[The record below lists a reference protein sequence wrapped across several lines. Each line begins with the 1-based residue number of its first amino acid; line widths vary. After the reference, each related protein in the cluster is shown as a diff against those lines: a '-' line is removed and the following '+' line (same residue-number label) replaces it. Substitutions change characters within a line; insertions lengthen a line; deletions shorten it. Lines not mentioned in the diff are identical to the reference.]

1 MIVISWNARG
11 LSNPR
16 AVRQLRL
23 LISQT
28 SPDVI
33 FIMESKLSVGSITK
47 FRNILKFPNGIEV
60 PRVGL
65 SGGLLF
71 LWKSDV
77 NVTILNY
84 GKNFVDCYM
93 SLSDGPSWHFSG
105 FYGDPCVSQRNLTW
119 QLLTKLKDTAPLLP
133 WLVLGDFNETIS
145 HSDKFGGPMKPKVQ
159 IDAFR
164 KALDLCGLQELN
176 FEGERFTWHNKNT
189 RGVNVKERLDYGFVN
204 SAWIDNFSSPVLSHL
219 DFFQFDHRA
228 LKATISLTLYNPP
241 PKFKSRFRF
250 EKLWLQEDACSSI
263 IAANWI
269 QTGSEPALQILDNFQ
284 SYTSTAHFDDLKQSE
299 NVLDDLLAQEE
310 AYWQQRSRS
319 SWLKSGDSNTRY
331 FHQKATTRRNT
342 NNIKSLTDD
351 NGVVHT
357 SHSGLCG
364 VIESY
369 FQNIFTTD
377 GVDREAVHRVISTI
391 PCSITAEMNA
401 DLSKP
406 FSATEVYNALTSMVD
421 DSSPG
426 LDGMSV
432 MFYTNYW
439 HIVGNLVT
447 AAVLKVLNE
456 GASPASFN
464 QTLITLIPKVKKPST
479 MSQLRPISL
488 CNVLYKLVS
497 KSIVLRL
504 KPFLSLV
511 ISESQSA
518 FLESR
523 LITDNVLIAF
533 ELLHSLKHLKR
544 GKQGY
549 AAIKL
554 DMSKA
559 FDRVEWHFLQSML
572 TAMGF
577 PLTMVDLIIRCIS
590 SVTYSFS
597 VNGKVQGHVSPTRG
611 IRQGDPLSPY
621 LFIICAEGLF
631 RLLQQEEIRGNLH
644 GLQISRGA
652 PAVSHLFFA
661 DDSLVLCRANHQSA
675 TAIKNSL
682 DYYCRASG
690 QRLNSEKSVLSF
702 SPNALPSVQ
711 TRVQQILQMPIK
723 ECHERYLGLPSY
735 SGRDKTIL
743 FGEIKEK
750 LWNLLS
756 AWQEKL
762 FSIGGKEV
770 LLKAVAQAIP
780 TYAMSCFRLSKSLV
794 NQIETMMNKFW
805 WGSNS
810 SYNGINWKTW
820 KVLTQSKV
828 EGGMGF
834 KSFVHFNQA
843 LLAKQAWRI
852 FSNPSSLLCRV
863 LKARHFHNCSFL
875 DAGMNNYPSLT
886 WRGIMWGKE
895 LLIKGLRW
903 KVGDGSQ
910 IHCASEPW
918 LSGITTFKPLV
929 FKGDDNT
936 LKVSALILD
945 SRCWNSPL
953 LKYLFLDSDVDKILN
968 IPLALDDHQDCLM
981 WHHES
986 HGNYSVKSGYNLAL
1000 SLEEQSPS
1008 VSEILHTRHIAASA
1022 NSSICNRDKESITHA
1037 LFFCKRA
1044 RQVWQLSAFGLDKI
1058 ISPHMSLNEII
1069 LHLAATWSSSK
1080 LEQFATLL
1088 WSIWNERNREIHGS
1102 KPKPADVLFYFALS
1116 YLAEF
1121 HSARKDPAINSLTLR
1136 NQNSSVSKDS
1146 PWMNPPSGRLKL
1158 NTDAAVDKMKH
1169 LSGFG
1174 AILQNSNGDI
1184 VATMAAPYQ
1193 GYFKPEIME
1202 AMALMHSLKWLQEL
1216 DLPVHFIETDS
1227 QLVVNGLK
1235 PSKRPV
1241 SEFHS
1246 LLDNISLLV
1255 SNFSGAQIS
1264 HVYRSANNAAHL
1276 LAKFALSA
1284 DTNCC
1289 WFEEMPLPLM
1299 PMPLM
1304 PIVF

>member
-1 MIVISWNARG
+1 MIVISWNGRG

-47 FRNILKFPNGIEV
+47 FRNILKFPNGVEV

-145 HSDKFGGPMKPKVQ
+145 HSDKFGGPMKPEVE

-164 KALDLCGLQELN
+164 KAVDLCGLQELN
-176 FEGERFTWHNKNT
+176 FEGERLTWHNKNT
-189 RGVNVKERLDYGFVN
+189 RGVNVKEHLDYGFVN
-204 SAWIDNFSSPVLSHL
+204 SARIDNFSSPVLSHL
-219 DFFQFDHRA
+219 DFFQSDHRA
-228 LKATISLTLYNPP
+228 LKATISLTLDNPP

-263 IAANWI
+263 IAANCI

-284 SYTSTAHFDDLKQSE
+284 SCATKLQAWHRSKFGDLPKKIRLSQEKVTALNNSLDTSTTHFDDLKQSE
-299 NVLDDLLAQEE
+299 NVLDDLLSQEE

-351 NGVVHT
+351 NGIVHT

-421 DSSPG
+421 DNSPG

-511 ISESQSA
+511 ILESQSA
-518 FLESR
+518 FLESQ

-572 TAMGF
+572 TAI
-577 PLTMVDLIIRCIS
+577 V
-590 SVTYSFS
+590 
-597 VNGKVQGHVSPTRG
+597 
-611 IRQGDPLSPY
+611 
-621 LFIICAEGLF
+621 
-631 RLLQQEEIRGNLH
+631 
-644 GLQISRGA
+644 
-652 PAVSHLFFA
+652 
-661 DDSLVLCRANHQSA
+661 
-675 TAIKNSL
+675 
-682 DYYCRASG
+682 
-690 QRLNSEKSVLSF
+690 
-702 SPNALPSVQ
+702 
-711 TRVQQILQMPIK
+711 
-723 ECHERYLGLPSY
+723 
-735 SGRDKTIL
+735 
-743 FGEIKEK
+743 
-750 LWNLLS
+750 
-756 AWQEKL
+756 
-762 FSIGGKEV
+762 
-770 LLKAVAQAIP
+770 
-780 TYAMSCFRLSKSLV
+780 
-794 NQIETMMNKFW
+794 
-805 WGSNS
+805 
-810 SYNGINWKTW
+810 
-820 KVLTQSKV
+820 
-828 EGGMGF
+828 
-834 KSFVHFNQA
+834 
-843 LLAKQAWRI
+843 
-852 FSNPSSLLCRV
+852 
-863 LKARHFHNCSFL
+863 
-875 DAGMNNYPSLT
+875 
-886 WRGIMWGKE
+886 
-895 LLIKGLRW
+895 
-903 KVGDGSQ
+903 
-910 IHCASEPW
+910 
-918 LSGITTFKPLV
+918 
-929 FKGDDNT
+929 
-936 LKVSALILD
+936 
-945 SRCWNSPL
+945 
-953 LKYLFLDSDVDKILN
+953 
-968 IPLALDDHQDCLM
+968 
-981 WHHES
+981 
-986 HGNYSVKSGYNLAL
+986 
-1000 SLEEQSPS
+1000 
-1008 VSEILHTRHIAASA
+1008 
-1022 NSSICNRDKESITHA
+1022 
-1037 LFFCKRA
+1037 
-1044 RQVWQLSAFGLDKI
+1044 
-1058 ISPHMSLNEII
+1058 
-1069 LHLAATWSSSK
+1069 
-1080 LEQFATLL
+1080 
-1088 WSIWNERNREIHGS
+1088 
-1102 KPKPADVLFYFALS
+1102 KPA
-1116 YLAEF
+1116 
-1121 HSARKDPAINSLTLR
+1121 
-1136 NQNSSVSKDS
+1136 
-1146 PWMNPPSGRLKL
+1146 
-1158 NTDAAVDKMKH
+1158 
-1169 LSGFG
+1169 
-1174 AILQNSNGDI
+1174 
-1184 VATMAAPYQ
+1184 
-1193 GYFKPEIME
+1193 
-1202 AMALMHSLKWLQEL
+1202 
-1216 DLPVHFIETDS
+1216 
-1227 QLVVNGLK
+1227 
-1235 PSKRPV
+1235 
-1241 SEFHS
+1241 
-1246 LLDNISLLV
+1246 
-1255 SNFSGAQIS
+1255 
-1264 HVYRSANNAAHL
+1264 
-1276 LAKFALSA
+1276 
-1284 DTNCC
+1284 
-1289 WFEEMPLPLM
+1289 
-1299 PMPLM
+1299 
-1304 PIVF
+1304 